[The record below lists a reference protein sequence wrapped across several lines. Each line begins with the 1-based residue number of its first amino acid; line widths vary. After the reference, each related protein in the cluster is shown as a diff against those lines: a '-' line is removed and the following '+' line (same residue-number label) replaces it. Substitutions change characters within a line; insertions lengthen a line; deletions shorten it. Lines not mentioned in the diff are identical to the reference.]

1 MVPGDNCLHRS
12 PLRGVGVPSP
22 VTLAGSKCGLL
33 PRHWS
38 PLRDVGAVYSPE
50 EEEEEE
56 EEEDEEE
63 DLFEFNDTIEGPR
76 APAVKPGRITQVGIA
91 TPWLA
96 CARAQGMRTGAMRA
110 LPSLM
115 FVTSSL

>member
-33 PRHWS
+33 TRHWS
-38 PLRDVGAVYSPE
+38 PLRGVGAVYSPE

-56 EEEDEEE
+56 EEE
-63 DLFEFNDTIEGPR
+63 
-76 APAVKPGRITQVGIA
+76 A
-91 TPWLA
+91 LA
-96 CARAQGMRTGAMRA
+96 HVLSA
-110 LPSLM
+110 LLLHTYMSH
-115 FVTSSL
+115 FQS